1 MLKMLKSN
9 KMPDSSFLPEDYL
22 QQKAERRTV
31 FLMLALCVLVF
42 GGVIAAFFVTNQQ
55 WNDVRY
61 YTKQINIRYQASAS
75 AIEQLKKVEDQKA
88 TLIEKAELTT
98 ALLERVPKS
107 ILFAEIINRMP
118 KKMTLLQVELVS
130 QRLDRPVNVRQK
142 RVAAAPD
149 KGKSMVTSKSR
160 SAKTRSKPEPDTPPV
175 MAPRFETRIVVI
187 GVAPGHSE
195 VAKFVSELQKCEL
208 LSSVEL
214 RFSEVTMIKDREV
227 NKFRLEATI
236 PTDADARRMVVLET
250 PRMDIFVMDEGPEI
264 FSGKPDKPV
273 ANAED
278 K

>member
-1 MLKMLKSN
+1 MLKMLKQS

-31 FLMLALCVLVF
+31 FLMLVLCVLVF
-42 GGVIAAFFVTNQQ
+42 SGVIAAFFVTNQQ

-75 AIEQLKKVEDQKA
+75 AIEQLKSVEDQKA

-107 ILFAEIINRMP
+107 ILFAEVINRMP
-118 KKMTLLQVELVS
+118 KRMTLLEVELVS
-130 QRLDRPVNVRQK
+130 QRLDKPVNVRQK
-142 RVAAAPD
+142 REATTE
-149 KGKSMVTSKSR
+149 KGKSMVSKSSR
-160 SAKTRSKPEPDTPPV
+160 STKSKKGGDEEARV
-175 MAPRFETRIVVI
+175 MAPRFETRITLV
-187 GVAPGHSE
+187 GVAPGHGE
-195 VAKFVSELQKCEL
+195 VAKFVSELQKCDL

-214 RFSEVTMIKDREV
+214 RFSEVTMIKDHEV

-236 PTDADARRMVVLET
+236 PTDADARRMEVLET
-250 PRMDIFVMDEGPEI
+250 PRMDIFVMDQGLEI
-264 FSGKPDKPV
+264 MGGANPDKPV